1 MIIHREMSSGIFS
14 FKKFYIRRIKR
25 ILPAFF
31 TVLTVTLICGF
42 LLFTKDDFFL
52 LWRTAL
58 STLGFISNIFFA
70 KGQGY
75 FDPIQEEK
83 PLLHIWSLSVEE
95 QYYFVFPILLLLVV
109 RKSWRTQFAF
119 LITLCIFSILASF
132 MPTTLDKYYLPH
144 LRACEMLIGSLTA
157 VWMQYRQQQGMDTG
171 NQYAAAGALLSVC
184 ILFTCLLTYT
194 EKTAYFPGPAAIIPC
209 LAAAAFIYFNQFEH
223 RLKNFSNGRLL
234 SA

>member
-1 MIIHREMSSGIFS
+1 
-14 FKKFYIRRIKR
+14 
-25 ILPAFF
+25 
-31 TVLTVTLICGF
+31 
-42 LLFTKDDFFL
+42 
-52 LWRTAL
+52 
-58 STLGFISNIFFA
+58 
-70 KGQGY
+70 
-75 FDPIQEEK
+75 
-83 PLLHIWSLSVEE
+83 
-95 QYYFVFPILLLLVV
+95 
-109 RKSWRTQFAF
+109 
-119 LITLCIFSILASF
+119 

-223 RLKNFSNGRLL
+223 RLKKFFQWKITVGI
-234 SA
+234 A